1 MRSRIIWSTLAT
13 SILLMGIALMH
24 FSLTALQEQGPLET
38 HFANLAKRVVI
49 SRASRHG
56 SPSPPANTKASVE
69 AGGRQY
75 GLECTIC
82 HGVGGRAQTP
92 SGHWMYPRAAD
103 LTSKRVQS
111 YSDQELFWIINN
123 GIRFTGM
130 PGYGKV
136 ETPDHIW
143 DLVNYLRILSA
154 DSIES
159 HSAK

>member
-1 MRSRIIWSTLAT
+1 MRSRINRSILAT
-13 SILLMGIALMH
+13 GILLMGIALMH
-24 FSLTALQEQGPLET
+24 FSLTALQEPGPLET

-103 LTSKRVQS
+103 LTSKASAGLLR
-111 YSDQELFWIINN
+111 
-123 GIRFTGM
+123 
-130 PGYGKV
+130 PGAV
-136 ETPDHIW
+136 LDHQQRHQ
-143 DLVNYLRILSA
+143 VHGNAA
-154 DSIES
+154 DSLES
-159 HSAK
+159 HAAK